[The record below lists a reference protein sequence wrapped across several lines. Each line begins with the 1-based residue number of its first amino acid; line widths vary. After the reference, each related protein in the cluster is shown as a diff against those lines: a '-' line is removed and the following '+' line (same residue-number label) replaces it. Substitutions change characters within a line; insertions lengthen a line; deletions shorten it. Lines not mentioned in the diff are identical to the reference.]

1 VPIGH
6 RHPNIDARDGRDRPS
21 CQPVNSTDPRVCLA
35 EMTEKNLGA
44 NEQGESERDTC
55 VAA

>member
-6 RHPNIDARDGRDRPS
+6 RHPNIDACHRRDRPS
-21 CQPVNSTDPRVCLA
+21 CQSMNGTDPWVCLA

-44 NEQGESERDTC
+44 N
-55 VAA
+55 